1 MNNKKVEYF
10 NFRII
15 NMPDGSQVIDQTLQT
30 PEESLTPSEMIE
42 YIETDK
48 CMAIMDAIARKK
60 QREAERQ
67 RKLARNPFIRFAC
80 FCGLV

>member
-1 MNNKKVEYF
+1 MEVF

-15 NMPDGSQVIDQTLQT
+15 NMPDGSQIIDQTLQT
-30 PEESLTPSEMIE
+30 PEESLTPSEMID

-48 CMAIMDAIARKK
+48 CMAIMDAIAKKK

-67 RKLARNPFIRFAC
+67 RKLDRNPLRRIAC
-80 FCGLV
+80 LCGLI

>member
-1 MNNKKVEYF
+1 MEVF

-15 NMPDGSQVIDQTLQT
+15 NMPDGSQIIDQTLQT
-30 PEESLTPSEMIE
+30 PEESLTPSEMID

-48 CMAIMDAIARKK
+48 CMAIMDAIAKKK

-67 RKLARNPFIRFAC
+67 RKLARNPLRRIAC
-80 FCGLV
+80 MCGII

>member
-1 MNNKKVEYF
+1 MEVF

-15 NMPDGSQVIDQTLQT
+15 NMPDGSQIIDQTLQT
-30 PEESLTPSEMIE
+30 PEESLTPSEMID

-67 RKLARNPFIRFAC
+67 RKLARNPLRRIAC
-80 FCGLV
+80 LCGII